1 MDCMNNLII
10 DILNYLRVTRENK
23 IFEDF
28 NLKDLLDWMVI
39 NIDFE
44 DKILLNSE
52 HLNLELNSSKIS
64 LLQVF

>member
-1 MDCMNNLII
+1 MNNLII
-10 DILNYLRVTRENK
+10 DILNYWRVTRENK
-23 IFEDF
+23 IFEGF
-28 NLKDLLDWMVI
+28 NLKDLLDSMVI